1 MSAAPLTRPL
11 RRSGR
16 ARRDVAGWFLVL
28 PLLAFLLVVF
38 FYPMSTTVVRS
49 LKPSH
54 GAGLSLSQYVRLFDS
69 ASERGVM
76 GLTFLLSVSSTV
88 LSVALSVPLAL
99 VLRRKFTGRSLLEIL
114 MLIPAVVPGL
124 VGALGLLFLYGQ
136 AGWFNLLLVQVLHV
150 ASQPVHINYT
160 IPGLMIFYVWM
171 FFPYGGL
178 VILSGLQSIDPGV
191 EEASTVMGA
200 TGFQTFRRV
209 LLPLLKPSLWSGSIL
224 VFLQAF
230 GAFSIPLI
238 AGGNYQPLA
247 VRIYTVATVFLKWHE
262 ASAMAVIM
270 GVIQVLVLVL
280 YGRLQGRSVAS

>member
-1 MSAAPLTRPL
+1 MIEAPRPHATKL
-11 RRSGR
+11 SGF
-16 ARRDVAGWFLVL
+16 ARHDLAGWLLVL
-28 PLLAFLLVVF
+28 PLLTFLLVVF
-38 FYPMSTTVVRS
+38 FYPMSTTVVAS
-49 LKPSH
+49 LESSH
-54 GAGLSLSQYVRLFDS
+54 GAGLSLAQYAHLIGS
-69 ASERGVM
+69 GSERGVM
-76 GLTFLLSVSSTV
+76 GLTFLLSVSST
-88 LSVALSVPLAL
+88 LLAVALSVPLAL
-99 VLRRKFTGRSLLEIL
+99 VLRRKFTGRSLLEVL

-136 AGWFNLLLVQVLHV
+136 AGWFNILLVQVLHI
-150 ASQPVHINYT
+150 AAQPVHINYT
-160 IPGLMIFYVWM
+160 VAGMVVFYVWM

-191 EEASTVMGA
+191 QEASTVMGA

-209 LLPLLKPSLWSGSIL
+209 LLPLLRPSLWSGSIL

-270 GVIQVLVLVL
+270 GLIQVLVLIV
-280 YGRLQGRSVAS
+280 YGRLQGRRAVS